1 MSQSKGKQPGAGT
14 NPPVDNT
21 KTIPT
26 DGPQFGQPEATPDPK
41 TFLVKHASDKAA
53 YAVLDKEPDLPP
65 LPFPKASGGDE
76 PVLELADVIG
86 PKGKALVEK
95 INGYGQIVFHAV
107 GDTGNT
113 RSTGPQNEVAD
124 KMVSDYDDPDPK
136 NVPAFLYH
144 LGDVVYSFGEAEYY
158 YDQFYEPY
166 RDYPAPIFAIPG
178 NHDGM
183 VAPNITV
190 PSLQSF
196 LANFCAARQPSHI
209 TPEAGGLPRTAMV
222 QPGVYFTLEAPF
234 VRILGLYSNRLES
247 PGIISS
253 QKGKYK
259 DIDDWQLTYLRT
271 ALGRIQSKEFPGAV
285 IIAVH
290 HPPYSCGGKHPG
302 SPQMLQD
309 IDSIC
314 NDLGFWPHAV
324 LSGHAHNYQRFTRIL
339 NPGSE
344 KEMQI
349 PFVIGGNG
357 GHAVNRL
364 TSSASPVLRTP
375 LREQKQELKNGS
387 DQVVLENYDDR
398 DYGYLRIVVD
408 EVQLRIE
415 YHPQSDGADAK
426 TPDDFVTVNLKDR
439 KLVHYQ
445 PIDTAGGA
453 NKPAHGALHS
463 HAGHPK
469 R

>member
-1 MSQSKGKQPGAGT
+1 MTNSKGKQPAPGP
-14 NPPVDNT
+14 NPPVDNSEN
-21 KTIPT
+21 IPT

-53 YAVLDKEPDLPP
+53 YAILDKEHNLPP
-65 LPFPKASGGDE
+65 LPFPMASGGVE
-76 PVLELADVIG
+76 PVIQLVDVVGENG
-86 PKGKALVEK
+86 PALINK
-95 INGYGQIVFHAV
+95 INQHKQIVFHAV

-113 RSTGPQNEVAD
+113 RSTGPQNEVSD
-124 KMVSDYDDPDPK
+124 KMVSDYDDPDPV

-166 RDYPAPIFAIPG
+166 RDYPAPIFAIAG

-183 VAPNITV
+183 VAPGVTV
-190 PSLQSF
+190 PSLQAF
-196 LANFCAARQPSHI
+196 LANFCTAGQPPHT

-253 QKGKYK
+253 QGKYN
-259 DIDDWQLTYLRT
+259 IGDWQLDYLKA
-271 ALGRIQSKEFPGAV
+271 ALTRIKSENFQGAV

-290 HPPYSCGGKHPG
+290 HPPYSCGGQHPG
-302 SPQMLQD
+302 SPRMLQD

-314 NDLGFWPHAV
+314 NALKVWPHAV
-324 LSGHAHNYQRFTRIL
+324 LSGHAHNYQRFTRIM
-339 NPGSE
+339 NPGAE
-344 KEMQI
+344 NQMQI

-357 GHAVNRL
+357 GHAVSRL

-375 LREQKQELKNGS
+375 LREQKQELKDGS
-387 DQVVLENYDDR
+387 DQVVLENYDDQ
-398 DYGYLRIVVD
+398 DYGYLRLVVD
-408 EVQLRIE
+408 SQQLRIE
-415 YHPQSDGADAK
+415 YHPQSDGATAK
-426 TPDDFVTVNLKDR
+426 TPDDSVTVNLPSR
-439 KLVHYQ
+439 QLVHYQ
-445 PIDTAGGA
+445 PISTTGGA
-453 NKPAHGALHS
+453 NQSVRASRHA
-463 HAGHPK
+463 HAGRAKH
-469 R
+469 